1 MRGKQSLHFTALST
15 VNRIMD
21 FCIVNKNY
29 EFGSSIP
36 HYQRQ
41 SEADADGSQ
50 GNCTADR
57 QEPSSSNTAQPPSS
71 SSTSQG
77 PLGGGAGGG
86 GGGGGTS
93 FSFGKAST
101 NASFKGSLSSGGN
114 GGVDGGGSYV
124 RFHSHAHPH
133 TGLNSRLAVS
143 GDKYSSSSKYMGV
156 SSPLGPT
163 SPCSPLS
170 GSMPPSSQGCGSGA
184 FGFSGASTS
193 QPQQSSSSTI
203 TYSSTLNRISSLHKR
218 RTSQVSHDHQQQQQL
233 LQQQQQQQQQQ
244 QGGGAVEEDEFGRT
258 GGNSAGAVAR
268 TPLEI
273 LLSLDPSQIVSCL
286 HNNITMHKRIIGTR
300 HKCTPSVRQRHCTH
314 HCLQIMSA
322 RVLTIMCHSAHV
334 QHKLVTRG
342 HLKML
347 VEALDPNHDPQLLCL
362 LLQALACVAMTPA
375 YHASLSDADVADML
389 MQLLLPSDEW
399 YYTNHSTKYAKYVKY
414 HAARILVYM
423 GMFHKLGGRVDI
435 FDRRPFVENTSNSLL
450 QVHSPEDSFIEL
462 MAMGK
467 IVMLNSR
474 GHLEAASMEGLIA
487 EIIQEAASE
496 ERECQTPLIRF
507 SGSQTSLSGLLEPP
521 EALSAANCAG
531 QQRPSMVSPLISPSN
546 SMEFVKSV
554 NKQSVRDYF
563 LTGLPMVVHP
573 VIVLRLLSHRLFGN
587 MIRRKTLYSDAKLKP
602 PKVDK
607 VDSCPPRKQDSV
619 EHNKDLEIH
628 YGAATSTSEVHPAT
642 AVRVVRGSSQQQ
654 QYQQQHLHFAS
665 ESASPPSKRMIDLP
679 EQSPAAKLEA
689 EQRQVPGKKKP
700 CLRVMISDSG
710 IDEEEGHIHDL
721 DDRDFEKAPVTRTSS
736 GGAVGSSN
744 FYTQNKNGTTT
755 RLALRAIGESLVT
768 PLDLDI
774 KSKNKEGAGG
784 SVHVSPPADTQ
795 EILAFD
801 IPTKQKKLFRWPS
814 KKRLYKS
821 QANVQI
827 VHQDSF
833 VSGGGQVTSG
843 SPSEASTPEVDIVA
857 FQRELINLPTFVM
870 ETPQIE
876 GSPVFIR
883 SSSVPENLASR
894 HRSNIINSSTGQLHV
909 HTDMAEV
916 KHSPTRPT
924 FIFPSPTHGRT
935 HSSSIKAGSMVTITT
950 TDVGGG
956 NERILH
962 NPLTSSH
969 VRSSVSSSMLPFGS
983 HRNHSISGQP
993 GDHLTNTSRLSK
1005 SSAFPF
1011 NGTTI
1016 SSLDNAVTTGDVVSG
1031 TTVAAA
1037 ATVASPEPTIT
1048 VRFEAPSSP
1057 NPSTSSQSPQTHFDF
1072 PNIPPSSSFSNHLS
1086 VRPEY
1091 SAAVS
1096 LAPLISQPQQYVS
1109 SSTPAL
1115 HSYECRNSLGGPSIH
1130 APPMTTSSNEIPLQ
1144 HRGVLR
1150 VMETWT
1156 KICQTD
1162 LEGNSLMALETREF
1176 LKRLSAMGHEYKIW
1190 CQRFGTNLRLE
1201 VSI

>member
-1 MRGKQSLHFTALST
+1 MIDFKTST
-15 VNRIMD
+15 
-21 FCIVNKNY
+21 F
-29 EFGSSIP
+29 F
-36 HYQRQ
+36 
-41 SEADADGSQ
+41 
-50 GNCTADR
+50 
-57 QEPSSSNTAQPPSS
+57 
-71 SSTSQG
+71 
-77 PLGGGAGGG
+77 
-86 GGGGGTS
+86 
-93 FSFGKAST
+93 
-101 NASFKGSLSSGGN
+101 
-114 GGVDGGGSYV
+114 
-124 RFHSHAHPH
+124 
-133 TGLNSRLAVS
+133 
-143 GDKYSSSSKYMGV
+143 
-156 SSPLGPT
+156 
-163 SPCSPLS
+163 
-170 GSMPPSSQGCGSGA
+170 
-184 FGFSGASTS
+184 
-193 QPQQSSSSTI
+193 
-203 TYSSTLNRISSLHKR
+203 
-218 RTSQVSHDHQQQQQL
+218 
-233 LQQQQQQQQQQ
+233 
-244 QGGGAVEEDEFGRT
+244 
-258 GGNSAGAVAR
+258 
-268 TPLEI
+268 
-273 LLSLDPSQIVSCL
+273 
-286 HNNITMHKRIIGTR
+286 
-300 HKCTPSVRQRHCTH
+300 
-314 HCLQIMSA
+314 
-322 RVLTIMCHSAHV
+322 
-334 QHKLVTRG
+334 
-342 HLKML
+342 
-347 VEALDPNHDPQLLCL
+347 LCL
-362 LLQALACVAMTPA
+362 L
-375 YHASLSDADVADML
+375 
-389 MQLLLPSDEW
+389 
-399 YYTNHSTKYAKYVKY
+399 
-414 HAARILVYM
+414 
-423 GMFHKLGGRVDI
+423 
-435 FDRRPFVENTSNSLL
+435 PFCFVFSNSTFLL
-450 QVHSPEDSFIEL
+450 TTTGSFLKIHCQTNINPVISNSNFIHSVL
-462 MAMGK
+462 
-467 IVMLNSR
+467 
-474 GHLEAASMEGLIA
+474 
-487 EIIQEAASE
+487 QEAATE

-507 SGSQTSLSGLLEPP
+507 SGSQTSLTDLLEPP
-521 EALSAANCAG
+521 EAAAAASTG
-531 QQRPSMVSPLISPSN
+531 HHLHRPSMVSPLISPSS

-554 NKQSVRDYF
+554 NKQSVREYF

-607 VDSCPPRKQDSV
+607 VDSCPPRKQDSA
-619 EHNKDLEIH
+619 EHKDHDMH
-628 YGAATSTSEVHPAT
+628 YGAAFITSESSTSYSSRAIQREH
-642 AVRVVRGSSQQQ
+642 RGGAHQQ
-654 QYQQQHLHFAS
+654 QYQQQNLHAAI
-665 ESASPPSKRMIDLP
+665 ESSSPPSKRVVTVP
-679 EQSPAAKLEA
+679 ELNTAAKLEA

-736 GGAVGSSN
+736 GGVVGSSN

-774 KSKNKEGAGG
+774 KSKNKEGAA
-784 SVHVSPPADTQ
+784 SSSHVSPPADTQ

-843 SPSEASTPEVDIVA
+843 TPSEASTPEVDIVA

-909 HTDMAEV
+909 HTDIADV
-916 KHSPTRPT
+916 KHSPTRPS

-935 HSSSIKAGSMVTITT
+935 NSSGIKAGSMVTITT

-956 NERILH
+956 NERVLH
-962 NPLTSSH
+962 SPLASSH
-969 VRSSVSSSMLPFGS
+969 VRSSVSSSVLPGGS
-983 HRNHSISGQP
+983 QRTRSICGQNSDP
-993 GDHLTNTSRLSK
+993 LSNISRPSK
-1005 SSAFPF
+1005 SSAFTF
-1011 NGTTI
+1011 SGNAMTA
-1016 SSLDNAVTTGDVVSG
+1016 LDNGATSG
-1031 TTVAAA
+1031 ETASAAA
-1037 ATVASPEPTIT
+1037 AAAAAASETTIT

-1096 LAPLISQPQQYVS
+1096 LAPLSQPQQHVS

-1115 HSYECRNSLGGPSIH
+1115 HSLEGRTSLVGNSLH
-1130 APPMTTSSNEIPLQ
+1130 ATPMATPSNEIPLQ

-1150 VMETWT
+1150 VIEAWT

-1201 VSI
+1201 VRL